1 MANIIANNMSR
12 DDLEKT
18 VSKVLSSH
26 SLADVSRRTAM
37 SYANLWKLRKYSEN
51 REKAFDR
58 TLISIINAFPEDIK

>member
-1 MANIIANNMSR
+1 MANIIASNMSR
-12 DDLEKT
+12 DDLENT

-58 TLISIINAFPEDIK
+58 TLISIINAFPNEH